1 MKLTKVLII
10 AAHPDDDILGCGGYL
25 SKYSQQKEI
34 KVVFIAE
41 GTTCRYKSEEIDG
54 DAACEALRLRTESSV
69 KSLELLGVSDVE
81 FYDLPC
87 GRLDQESILEINQI
101 LEKEINGFQ
110 PELILTHAEHDVNND
125 HRIVYRSV
133 QMATR
138 PGSLCCVGKIM
149 SFEVLSSTEW
159 NYVKPFEPNHYELL
173 IEEEV
178 QRKWEALACYG
189 SEIREF
195 PHPRSRLGVETL
207 ARYRG
212 MQVGMQY
219 AEAYKIIR
227 NLKK

>member
-1 MKLTKVLII
+1 MNVSKALII

-25 SKYSQQKEI
+25 SKHKGEKEI
-34 KVVFIAE
+34 RVAFIAE
-41 GTTCRYKSEEIDG
+41 GTTCRFKPKEIDG
-54 DAACEALRLRTESSV
+54 EIAQQAIKSRTESSIQ
-69 KSLELLGVSDVE
+69 SLDLLGVHDTV

-87 GRLDQESILEINQI
+87 GRLDQEPILEINQI
-101 LEKEINGFQ
+101 IEAEIGSFQ
-110 PELILTHAEHDVNND
+110 PQLVLTHAEHDVNND

-138 PGSLCCVGKIM
+138 PGGLCHAPSLM

-159 NYVKPFEPNHYELL
+159 NYSSVFDPNYFELL
-173 IEEEV
+173 NKKDV
-178 QRKWEALACYG
+178 QRKWEALACFE

-195 PHPRSRLGVETL
+195 PHPRSKLGVETL

-212 MQVGMQY
+212 MQSSMEY

-227 NLKK
+227 NLEK